1 MTLVRAGW
9 LGALVMA
16 VLSAATPAAAAPV
29 RGVALGLFAEDAG
42 WSYRPLLD
50 EIAAAGADHVELV
63 VPWYQADAAST
74 AIVDHPR
81 YTPTP
86 AAIVAA
92 IRDARAAGLAVTL
105 FPIVRLSAP
114 RTPAEWRGTLAP
126 ADRAAWWRSYRA
138 RLVDLARVAAREH
151 VAVLSVGS
159 ELSTLDG
166 AGDRAAWAET
176 VAAVRRVFHGSLMYS
191 GNWDHFRDV
200 AVYDLVDVV
209 GLCAY
214 FALVEPDAPS
224 TVDDLTRGWR
234 DWRVELERFFGPRG
248 RPIVFTELGY
258 RSIHGAG
265 AAPWDEGTP
274 GTVDLDEQRRCYAAF
289 RRVFSAAPPERFG
302 GVYFWNWYGW
312 GGATS
317 RGYTPRDKPALDEL
331 RAFFAAEK
339 ATGR

>member
-1 MTLVRAGW
+1 MTPVRA
-9 LGALVMA
+9 LVLM
-16 VLSAATPAAAAPV
+16 LLFAAPAHAAPV
-29 RGVALGLFAEDAG
+29 RGIALGLFSEDAG

-63 VPWYQADAAST
+63 VPWYQADASST

-81 YTPTP
+81 YTPTRE
-86 AAIVAA
+86 AIVAA

-114 RTPAEWRGTLAP
+114 RTSDEWRGTLAP
-126 ADRAAWWRSYRA
+126 RDRAAWWKSYRA
-138 RLVDLARVAAREH
+138 RLVDLARLAAREH

-166 AGDRAAWAET
+166 AADRPAWAATIAE
-176 VAAVRRVFHGSLMYS
+176 VRRVFYGPLLYS
-191 GNWDHFRDV
+191 GNWDHYRDV

-209 GLCAY
+209 GLCGY
-214 FALVEPDAPS
+214 FALVEPGAPA

-234 DWRVELERFFGPRG
+234 DWRVELERFFAPRG

-289 RRVFSAAPPERFG
+289 RRVWADAPATLYG

-312 GGATS
+312 GGPTS
-317 RGYTPRDKPALDEL
+317 RSYTPRGKPAAAEL
-331 RAFFAAEK
+331 RAFFA
-339 ATGR
+339 R